1 MVSYGNTACTENF
14 YIESLNAAC
23 GEIEGLGLYS
33 HSCLARRTDFSSY
46 KDNSWHHCAF
56 VYDGMGTDF
65 AQMWLDGELYDLFY
79 CAQSEENE
87 ILSLEPDATGLTIG
101 ERSDGIGNYKGSL
114 DDLFIWNR
122 ALSST
127 EIQILYSQTPVFGCT
142 DELSCIYNSEA
153 DADDGSCL
161 YVDECG
167 ECGGDGIAG
176 CMDPYACNYDP
187 MANCDD
193 ESCDYSCCPGPG
205 CCGTGTTWN
214 WQTSEC
220 DVSNPTD
227 SNFDGCVGLNDLLDL
242 LSTYGNCSAEESAW
256 QCGDPLEY
264 QGYDYETVQIGEQ
277 CWFAENLRAENYR
290 DGDAIPSDLS
300 FSWSSTSSG
309 ATTVFPGS
317 VSNEAYGRLYNWY
330 AVDDAR
336 GLCPSGWHVPT
347 DGEWMTME
355 MDLG

>member
-193 ESCDYSCCPGPG
+193 ESCD
-205 CCGTGTTWN
+205 T
-214 WQTSEC
+214 
-220 DVSNPTD
+220 V
-227 SNFDGCVGLNDLLDL
+227 
-242 LSTYGNCSAEESAW
+242 LSRSRVLRYGNY
-256 QCGDPLEY
+256 LELANFGMRCIQPHRLQFRRLCRTQRSPRPFEY
-264 QGYDYETVQIGEQ
+264 
-277 CWFAENLRAENYR
+277 LRHLLR
-290 DGDAIPSDLS
+290 
-300 FSWSSTSSG
+300 
-309 ATTVFPGS
+309 
-317 VSNEAYGRLYNWY
+317 
-330 AVDDAR
+330 
-336 GLCPSGWHVPT
+336 
-347 DGEWMTME
+347 
-355 MDLG
+355 